1 MPEDESDERWPD
13 EATEAEDP
21 SAAHDDIMKRLLNY
35 QRSLRE
41 GASPAEAA
49 EAAEVA
55 QSLEVE
61 PELDGPAAPSDL
73 LDLSVSEPETQVEVA
88 GPEPEP
94 AHAPE
99 PEPAPEPTPE
109 PAAEPVAEPAIEAV
123 FETSAESRAELAARV
138 QELEKR
144 LELLGS
150 RVGALR
156 RSFQDMAIAA
166 DERLAAMEDEIE
178 QVRSERDET

>member
-1 MPEDESDERWPD
+1 
-13 EATEAEDP
+13 
-21 SAAHDDIMKRLLNY
+21 
-35 QRSLRE
+35 
-41 GASPAEAA
+41 
-49 EAAEVA
+49 
-55 QSLEVE
+55 
-61 PELDGPAAPSDL
+61 
-73 LDLSVSEPETQVEVA
+73 
-88 GPEPEP
+88 
-94 AHAPE
+94 
-99 PEPAPEPTPE
+99 
-109 PAAEPVAEPAIEAV
+109 VAEPAIEAV